1 MLRVSSPKRR
11 GVVTVEAALVFPI
24 VILLLLGLI
33 VGAMGIFRYQQVA
46 WLAREGARYASVRGT
61 DYQLGVP
68 GAKAVTPQDVFD
80 NVIYPNATILDR
92 SSLGPP
98 DVKWSNKS
106 NTPYVVNVIGDAK
119 NADNAETPTT
129 NTVTVTVTYT
139 WIPEIFFIGPITL
152 SSSSTLP
159 MSY

>member
-1 MLRVSSPKRR
+1 MLRVPSPRRR
-11 GVVTVEAALVFPI
+11 GAVTVEAALVFPV

-33 VGAMGIFRYQQVA
+33 VGAMGIVRYQQVA
-46 WLAREGARYASVRGT
+46 WLAREGARYASVHGT

-68 GAKAVTPQDVFD
+68 GGTAATAQDVFD
-80 NVIYPNATILDR
+80 KAIRPNATILDP
-92 SSLGPP
+92 SSLGYSVTW
-98 DVKWSNKS
+98 DK
-106 NTPYVVNVIGDAK
+106 K
-119 NADNAETPTT
+119 NAPYSVTTDFAKPTT

-139 WIPEIFFIGPITL
+139 WIPEVFFIGPITL